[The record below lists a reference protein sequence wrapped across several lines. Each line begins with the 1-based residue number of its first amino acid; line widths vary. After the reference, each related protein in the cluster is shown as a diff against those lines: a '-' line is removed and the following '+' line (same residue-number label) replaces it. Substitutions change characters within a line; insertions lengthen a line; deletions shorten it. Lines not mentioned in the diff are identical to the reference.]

1 MSRHPQPTEPIMS
14 EGTWIDLGP
23 VEEIP
28 VRGARVV
35 RTEECDIAIFR
46 TGDDHLFALD
56 NRCPHLGGPLSE
68 GIVYGHR
75 VACPL
80 HDWRIELTSGEA
92 VAPDEG
98 CTHTYP
104 VAVSEGRVYLQLPA
118 RAGAKATSPEGAA
131 S

>member
-1 MSRHPQPTEPIMS
+1 MS
-14 EGTWIDLGP
+14 EASWIELGP
-23 VEEIP
+23 VEDFP

-35 RTEECDIAIFR
+35 RTDGGDIAVFR

-56 NRCPHLGGPLSE
+56 NRCPHRGGPLSE

-80 HDWRIELTSGEA
+80 HDWRIELASGEA

-104 VAVSEGRVYLQLPA
+104 VSVSEGRVYLQLPN
-118 RAGAKATSPEGAA
+118 RVGAHAPSPEEATS
-131 S
+131 

>member
-1 MSRHPQPTEPIMS
+1 MS
-14 EGTWIDLGP
+14 EATWIELGP
-23 VEEIP
+23 VEAIP
-28 VRGARVV
+28 ARGARVV
-35 RTEECDIAIFR
+35 RTEHGDIAVFR

-56 NRCPHLGGPLSE
+56 NRCPHRGGPLSE

-80 HDWRIELTSGEA
+80 HDWRIELASGEA

-98 CTHTYP
+98 CAHTYP
-104 VAVSEGRVYLQLPA
+104 VTVSDGRVFLHLASPAAA
-118 RAGAKATSPEGAA
+118 RAPTSEEAA

>member
-1 MSRHPQPTEPIMS
+1 MSRHPQPTEPIMDEAS
-14 EGTWIDLGP
+14 WIDLGP
-23 VEEIP
+23 VEDIP

-35 RTEECDIAIFR
+35 RTEECDIAVFR

-56 NRCPHLGGPLSE
+56 NRCPHRGGPLSE

-80 HDWRIELTSGEA
+80 HDWRIELASGEA

-98 CTHTYP
+98 CTHSYP
-104 VAVSEGRVYLQLPA
+104 VMVSDGRVLLQLAGPA
-118 RAGAKATSPEGAA
+118 PAHAPASQEAAT
-131 S
+131 